1 MNIKKQRSCIIL
13 CGGQSRRMGQ
23 DKGSMIIRDKPMI
36 NHILSTLNNEI
47 NEVIIVLNNKDRI
60 DKYKNFIKKEDYNFK
75 ITFAEDEIK
84 NIGPMSGILTGLKHI
99 TSDYALILPCDSP
112 YVTEKLIENIFN
124 ELDSDHQAIV
134 PYHDSKNVERVKLKN
149 NSVSPLILLDGE
161 EIAGSLQNRIVA
173 QTMIIPPKSEMEIPV
188 NCSEKGRNEYKSEF
202 QYSDYIANSNTRRKK
217 AYNKNNPL
225 QEVVWN
231 SIDDLETDKNTSSKT
246 KALRDSYEKNKYD
259 IDSYLK
265 HFKMENN
272 QIGVICIVENK
283 VGIEIFNNH
292 SLYEKYDEML
302 LRSYIIDSS
311 SSEKINISDKELENI
326 LASINEDSFI
336 KKEAVGLGKYYKISN
351 SYGNGHILIYE
362 NNMVHTS
369 FFKKIE
375 IPTVNN
381 EIIKNIQN
389 NKQTIC

>member
-1 MNIKKQRSCIIL
+1 MNLKHLSLAKR
-13 CGGQSRRMGQ
+13 Q
-23 DKGSMIIRDKPMI
+23 DYENITVVP
-36 NHILSTLNNEI
+36 ILSDTDTPFD
-47 NEVIIVLNNKDRI
+47 VLDL
-60 DKYKNFIKKEDYNFK
+60 KK
-75 ITFAEDEIK
+75 
-84 NIGPMSGILTGLKHI
+84 GLKMGLVTI
-99 TSDYALILPCDSP
+99 GECDS
-112 YVTEKLIENIFN
+112 T
-124 ELDSDHQAIV
+124 
-134 PYHDSKNVERVKLKN
+134 NVEKVKLKN

-217 AYNKNNPL
+217 AY
-225 QEVVWN
+225 
-231 SIDDLETDKNTSSKT
+231 
-246 KALRDSYEKNKYD
+246 
-259 IDSYLK
+259 
-265 HFKMENN
+265 H
-272 QIGVICIVENK
+272 K

-351 SYGNGHILIYE
+351 SYGNGHILIYK
-362 NNMVHTS
+362 NNMVHAS

-375 IPTVNN
+375 EPAVNN
-381 EIIKNIQN
+381 GFVKNIQN
-389 NKQTIC
+389 NKQAIC

>member
-1 MNIKKQRSCIIL
+1 MNLKHLSLAERQNYEN
-13 CGGQSRRMGQ
+13 MTVV
-23 DKGSMIIRDKPMI
+23 P
-36 NHILSTLNNEI
+36 ILSDTNTPFD
-47 NEVIIVLNNKDRI
+47 VLDL
-60 DKYKNFIKKEDYNFK
+60 KE
-75 ITFAEDEIK
+75 
-84 NIGPMSGILTGLKHI
+84 GLKMGLVKI
-99 TSDYALILPCDSP
+99 EECDNSN
-112 YVTEKLIENIFN
+112 IE
-124 ELDSDHQAIV
+124 Q
-134 PYHDSKNVERVKLKN
+134 VKLKN

-217 AYNKNNPL
+217 VYNKNNPL

-272 QIGVICIVENK
+272 QIGVICVVENK
-283 VGIEIFNNH
+283 VGLEIFNNH
-292 SLYEKYDEML
+292 SLYEKYNEML

-311 SSEKINISDKELENI
+311 NKEKINISNNELENI
-326 LASINEDSFI
+326 LSSIDANSFI
-336 KKEAVGLGKYYKISN
+336 KKEAVDLGKYYKISN
-351 SYGNGHILIYE
+351 SYGNGHIWTL
-362 NNMVHTS
+362 
-369 FFKKIE
+369 KK
-375 IPTVNN
+375 
-381 EIIKNIQN
+381 
-389 NKQTIC
+389 

>member
-1 MNIKKQRSCIIL
+1 
-13 CGGQSRRMGQ
+13 MG
-23 DKGSMIIRDKPMI
+23 
-36 NHILSTLNNEI
+36 LVT
-47 NEVIIVLNNKDRI
+47 
-60 DKYKNFIKKEDYNFK
+60 
-75 ITFAEDEIK
+75 
-84 NIGPMSGILTGLKHI
+84 IGE
-99 TSDYALILPCDSP
+99 CDS
-112 YVTEKLIENIFN
+112 T
-124 ELDSDHQAIV
+124 
-134 PYHDSKNVERVKLKN
+134 NVEKVKLKN

-161 EIAGSLQNRIVA
+161 EIAGSLQNRIIS
-173 QTMIIPPKSEMEIPV
+173 QTMIIAPKIEIKIPV

-217 AYNKNNPL
+217 AYNKNNPI

-283 VGIEIFNNH
+283 VGLEIFNNH
-292 SLYEKYDEML
+292 SLYEKYNEML

-311 SSEKINISDKELENI
+311 NKEKINISNKELENI
-326 LASINEDSFI
+326 LASIDANSFI

-362 NNMVHTS
+362 NNMVHAS

-375 IPTVNN
+375 EPAVNN
-381 EIIKNIQN
+381 GFVKNIQN
-389 NKQTIC
+389 NKQAIC

>member
-1 MNIKKQRSCIIL
+1 MNLKHLSLAERQNYEN
-13 CGGQSRRMGQ
+13 MTVV
-23 DKGSMIIRDKPMI
+23 P
-36 NHILSTLNNEI
+36 ILSDTNTPFDILD
-47 NEVIIVLNNKDRI
+47 L
-60 DKYKNFIKKEDYNFK
+60 KE
-75 ITFAEDEIK
+75 
-84 NIGPMSGILTGLKHI
+84 GLKMGLVKI
-99 TSDYALILPCDSP
+99 EECDNSN
-112 YVTEKLIENIFN
+112 IE
-124 ELDSDHQAIV
+124 Q
-134 PYHDSKNVERVKLKN
+134 VKLKN
-149 NSVSPLILLDGE
+149 NSISPLILLDGE
-161 EIAGSLQNRIVA
+161 EIAGSLQNRIIS
-173 QTMIIPPKSEMEIPV
+173 QTMIIAPKSEIKIPV
-188 NCSEKGRNEYKSEF
+188 NCSEKGRNTYKSEF
-202 QYSDYIANSNTRRKK
+202 HYSNYMANSNTRRKK
-217 AYNKNNPL
+217 VYNKNKLRQN
-225 QEVVWN
+225 VVWS
-231 SIDDLETDKNTSSKT
+231 SIDDLEKDKNTCSKT
-246 KALRDSYEKNKYD
+246 NALRDSYEKNKYD

-302 LRSYIIDSS
+302 LRSYIIDSFS
-311 SSEKINISDKELENI
+311 SKKINISDKELENI

>member
-1 MNIKKQRSCIIL
+1 MNLKHLSLAKRQNYENL
-13 CGGQSRRMGQ
+13 TVV
-23 DKGSMIIRDKPMI
+23 P
-36 NHILSTLNNEI
+36 ILSDTNTPFD
-47 NEVIIVLNNKDRI
+47 VLDL
-60 DKYKNFIKKEDYNFK
+60 KE
-75 ITFAEDEIK
+75 
-84 NIGPMSGILTGLKHI
+84 GLKMGLVKI
-99 TSDYALILPCDSP
+99 EECDNSN
-112 YVTEKLIENIFN
+112 IE
-124 ELDSDHQAIV
+124 Q
-134 PYHDSKNVERVKLKN
+134 VKLKN
-149 NSVSPLILLDGE
+149 NSISPLILLDGE
-161 EIAGSLQNRIVA
+161 EIAGSLQNRIIS
-173 QTMIIPPKSEMEIPV
+173 QTMIIAPKSEIKIPV
-188 NCSEKGRNEYKSEF
+188 NCSEKGRNTYKSEF
-202 QYSDYIANSNTRRKK
+202 HYSNYMANSNTRRKK
-217 AYNKNNPL
+217 VYNKNKLRQN
-225 QEVVWN
+225 VVWS
-231 SIDDLETDKNTSSKT
+231 SIDDLEKDKNTCSKT
-246 KALRDSYEKNKYD
+246 NALRDSYEKNKYD

-362 NNMVHTS
+362 NNMVHAS

-375 IPTVNN
+375 EPAVNN
-381 EIIKNIQN
+381 GFVKNIQN

>member
-1 MNIKKQRSCIIL
+1 MNLKHLSLAERQNYEN
-13 CGGQSRRMGQ
+13 MTVV
-23 DKGSMIIRDKPMI
+23 P
-36 NHILSTLNNEI
+36 ILSDTNTPFD
-47 NEVIIVLNNKDRI
+47 VLDL
-60 DKYKNFIKKEDYNFK
+60 KE
-75 ITFAEDEIK
+75 
-84 NIGPMSGILTGLKHI
+84 GLKMGLVKI
-99 TSDYALILPCDSP
+99 EECDNSN
-112 YVTEKLIENIFN
+112 IE
-124 ELDSDHQAIV
+124 Q
-134 PYHDSKNVERVKLKN
+134 VKLKN

-231 SIDDLETDKNTSSKT
+231 SIDDLETDKNTFSKT

-283 VGIEIFNNH
+283 VGLEIFNNH
-292 SLYEKYDEML
+292 SLYEKYNEML

-311 SSEKINISDKELENI
+311 NKEKINISNNELENI
-326 LASINEDSFI
+326 LSSIDANSFI
-336 KKEAVGLGKYYKISN
+336 KKEAVDLGKYYKISN
-351 SYGNGHILIYE
+351 SYGNGHILIYK
-362 NNMVHTS
+362 NNMVHAS

-375 IPTVNN
+375 EPAVNN
-381 EIIKNIQN
+381 GFVKNIQN
-389 NKQTIC
+389 NKQAIC

>member
-1 MNIKKQRSCIIL
+1 
-13 CGGQSRRMGQ
+13 MG
-23 DKGSMIIRDKPMI
+23 
-36 NHILSTLNNEI
+36 LVT
-47 NEVIIVLNNKDRI
+47 
-60 DKYKNFIKKEDYNFK
+60 
-75 ITFAEDEIK
+75 
-84 NIGPMSGILTGLKHI
+84 IGE
-99 TSDYALILPCDSP
+99 CDS
-112 YVTEKLIENIFN
+112 T
-124 ELDSDHQAIV
+124 
-134 PYHDSKNVERVKLKN
+134 NVEKVKLKN

-311 SSEKINISDKELENI
+311 SSEKINISDNELENI

-336 KKEAVGLGKYYKISN
+336 KKEAIGLGKYYKISN
-351 SYGNGHILIYE
+351 SYGNGQILIYK
-362 NNMVHTS
+362 NDIVHAS

-375 IPTVNN
+375 EPAVNN
-381 EIIKNIQN
+381 GFVKNIQN
-389 NKQTIC
+389 NKQAIC

>member
-1 MNIKKQRSCIIL
+1 
-13 CGGQSRRMGQ
+13 MG
-23 DKGSMIIRDKPMI
+23 
-36 NHILSTLNNEI
+36 LVT
-47 NEVIIVLNNKDRI
+47 
-60 DKYKNFIKKEDYNFK
+60 
-75 ITFAEDEIK
+75 
-84 NIGPMSGILTGLKHI
+84 IGE
-99 TSDYALILPCDSP
+99 CDS
-112 YVTEKLIENIFN
+112 T
-124 ELDSDHQAIV
+124 
-134 PYHDSKNVERVKLKN
+134 NVEKVKLKN

-326 LASINEDSFI
+326 LASINSESFI
-336 KKEAVGLGKYYKISN
+336 KKDAVGLGKYYKISN
-351 SYGNGHILIYE
+351 SYGNGQIWSLKKLNGKNKMEVINYALFILTVAMLIITVIQYYKQILKKNQEVLLIANIILLILCVLNLIY
-362 NNMVHTS
+362 
-369 FFKKIE
+369 I
-375 IPTVNN
+375 
-381 EIIKNIQN
+381 
-389 NKQTIC
+389 